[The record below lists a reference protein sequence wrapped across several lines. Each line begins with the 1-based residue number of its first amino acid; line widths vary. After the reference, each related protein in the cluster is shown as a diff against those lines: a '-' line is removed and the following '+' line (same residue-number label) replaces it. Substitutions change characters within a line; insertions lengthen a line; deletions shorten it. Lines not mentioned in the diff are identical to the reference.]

1 MEKEGRLTAR
11 AELLR
16 GVLVGT
22 PFLFPLI
29 VLNKPNTNSL
39 WFDVQAK
46 SRYGKGQRVE
56 YAGPWLVLE
65 FLWQA

>member
-1 MEKEGRLTAR
+1 MKKEGRLTVR

-22 PFLFPLI
+22 PFLFLLI

-39 WFDVQAK
+39 LFDVQAK
-46 SRYGKGQRVE
+46 SRYSKGQRTE

-65 FLWQA
+65 FLWQS

>member
-1 MEKEGRLTAR
+1 MEKEGRLPVR

-22 PFLFPLI
+22 PFLFLLI

-46 SRYGKGQRVE
+46 SCYGKVRE
-56 YAGPWLVLE
+56 
-65 FLWQA
+65 